1 VQHNLEIHHDCIPR
15 QTCLD
20 IQTPRRCRVTSAA
33 CAWRCAA
40 ARKAVITRRD
50 ARRLL
55 ERAERYTSS
64 QPGFAE
70 DLCAAALAHL
80 R

>member
-1 VQHNLEIHHDCIPR
+1 MTASLAKPAL
-15 QTCLD
+15 TS
-20 IQTPRRCRVTSAA
+20 TPRAAVASPLQLVLESARLRV
-33 CAWRCAA
+33 
-40 ARKAVITRRD
+40 KQMITRRD

-55 ERAERYTSS
+55 ERAERYSSS

-70 DLCAAALAHL
+70 DLRAAAHTHL

>member
-1 VQHNLEIHHDCIPR
+1 MTASLAKPTSTSKPR
-15 QTCLD
+15 VAVASPL
-20 IQTPRRCRVTSAA
+20 RLALG
-33 CAWRCAA
+33 A
-40 ARKAVITRRD
+40 ARLRAKQMITRRD

-70 DLCAAALAHL
+70 DLRAAALAHL

>member
-1 VQHNLEIHHDCIPR
+1 MNASLAKPVLGS
-15 QTCLD
+15 
-20 IQTPRRCRVTSAA
+20 TPRGATPSFLQLVLESVRLRVTHM
-33 CAWRCAA
+33 
-40 ARKAVITRRD
+40 IMRRD

-55 ERAERYTSS
+55 ERAERYTST

-70 DLCAAALAHL
+70 DLRAAALAHL